1 MSSPRKATVLR
12 KTSETDVRVELNL
25 DGTGDASVATGLG
38 FLDHM
43 LTAFA
48 RHAGFDL
55 SLTCMGDLNV
65 DDHHSAEDCALCLG
79 QAIDEALGDKN
90 GIARFGFAYAPMD
103 EALARVVVD
112 LSGRAFA
119 VVNIPFERDQIGT
132 VATENLAHVLVSLAH
147 AGRFNLHADLLRG
160 ENDHHKAEAV
170 FKALALSM
178 RQAVA
183 RTQQGIPSTKG
194 VI

>member
-1 MSSPRKATVLR
+1 MTSTRKVTIQR
-12 KTSETDVRVELNL
+12 KTRETDVHVELNL
-25 DGTGDASVATGLG
+25 DGEGNASIATGLG

-55 SLTCMGDLNV
+55 TLSCTGDLHV

-79 QAIDEALGDKN
+79 QAIHEALGDKH
-90 GIARFGFAYAPMD
+90 GISRFGYAYAPLD

-112 LSGRAFA
+112 LSGRPYA
-119 VVNIPFERDQIGT
+119 VINIPFAHDRIGT
-132 VATENLAHVLVSLAH
+132 LGTENIAHVLVSLAH

-160 ENDHHKAEAV
+160 ENDHHKAEAA
-170 FKALALSM
+170 FKALALAM
-178 RQAVA
+178 KQAVA
-183 RTQQGIPSTKG
+183 RTQDGIPSTKG